1 MSENKNIISV
11 FKSRNNILDILEKRG
26 SNIDNYSG
34 FSVNEIHSL
43 VTNDLLD
50 MLVTNE
56 TTGRKIYIKYF
67 NLEKS
72 VRPNNVHEIIDSLF
86 NIEQILDKN
95 DELIIISKDEPNETL
110 QKLQRS
116 IYAHDNIYFNIIN
129 IERLQFNILNH
140 SLVPKHTVINDA
152 EDIETIKKTFNIIS
166 NSEFPTIS
174 RFDPVSQVLGIR
186 PGELFEI
193 ERSSKTAINTKF
205 YRICST

>member
-11 FKSRNNILDILEKRG
+11 FKSRNNILDILERRG
-26 SNIDNYSG
+26 FNIDNYSG

-116 IYAHDNIYFNIIN
+116 IYEHDKIYFNIIN

-152 EDIETIKKTFNIIS
+152 ENIETIKKTFNIIN
-166 NSEFPTIS
+166 NSEFPTVS

>member
-1 MSENKNIISV
+1 MSENRNIVSV
-11 FKSRNNILDILEKRG
+11 FKSRNNILNILKSRG
-26 SNIDNYSG
+26 FNINSYDG
-34 FSVNEIHSL
+34 FSMNEVHSL

-56 TTGRKIYIKYF
+56 TTNKKVYIKYF

-72 VRPNNVHEIIDSLF
+72 IRPNNVHEIVDSLF
-86 NIEQILDKN
+86 NIEQILN
-95 DELIIISKDEPNETL
+95 NTDELIIITKDEPNETL

-116 IYAHDNIYFNIIN
+116 IYAHDNLYINIIN
-129 IERLQFNILNH
+129 IERLQFNILEH
-140 SLVPKHTVINDA
+140 SLVPKHTVIYD
-152 EDIETIKKTFNIIS
+152 KNIIENIKQQYNIVN

-193 ERSSKTAINTKF
+193 ERSSKTAIINKF

>member
-1 MSENKNIISV
+1 MTENKNIISV

-26 SNIDNYSG
+26 FNIDNYTG

-56 TTGRKIYIKYF
+56 NTNKKVYIKYF

-116 IYAHDNIYFNIIN
+116 IYEHDKIYFNIIN

-140 SLVPKHTVINDA
+140 SLVPKHTVINDI
-152 EDIETIKKTFNIIS
+152 EDIESIKKSFNIIY

>member
-1 MSENKNIISV
+1 MTENKNIISV

-26 SNIDNYSG
+26 YNIDNYTG

-56 TTGRKIYIKYF
+56 NTNKKVYIKYF

-86 NIEQILDKN
+86 NIEQILEKN

-110 QKLQRS
+110 QKLQTS
-116 IYAHDNIYFNIIN
+116 IYEHEKIYFNIIN

-140 SLVPKHTVINDA
+140 SLVPKHTVINDI
-152 EDIETIKKTFNIIS
+152 EDIESIKNSFNIIN

>member
-11 FKSRNNILDILEKRG
+11 FKSRNNILDILKTRG
-26 SNIDNYSG
+26 FNIDNYSG

-56 TTGRKIYIKYF
+56 TTKRKVYIKYF

-116 IYAHDNIYFNIIN
+116 IYEHDKIYFNIIN

-152 EDIETIKKTFNIIS
+152 KNIETIKKTFNIIN

>member
-26 SNIDNYSG
+26 FNIDNYSG

-140 SLVPKHTVINDA
+140 SLVPKHTVINNA

>member
-1 MSENKNIISV
+1 MSENRNIVSV
-11 FKSRNNILDILEKRG
+11 FKSRNNILNILKSRG
-26 SNIDNYSG
+26 FNINNYNG
-34 FSVNEIHSL
+34 FSINEIHSL

-56 TTGRKIYIKYF
+56 TTNKKVYIKYF

-72 VRPNNVHEIIDSLF
+72 IRPNNVHEIVESLF
-86 NIEQILDKN
+86 NIEQILN
-95 DELIIISKDEPNETL
+95 NTDELIIITKDEPNETL

-116 IYAHDNIYFNIIN
+116 IYVHDNLYINIIN
-129 IERLQFNILNH
+129 IERLQFNILEH
-140 SLVPKHTVINDA
+140 SLVPKHTVIYDK
-152 EDIETIKKTFNIIS
+152 DIIENIKQQYNIVDD
-166 NSEFPTIS
+166 SEFPTIS

-193 ERSSKTAINTKF
+193 ERSSKTAIKNKF

>member
-26 SNIDNYSG
+26 FNIDNYSG